1 MGAHAWITLALV
13 AGMLVVLARDWTPP
27 SVAVFATVVA
37 LLLAGVV
44 DAGQALAGFANPAP
58 WTVAALYVLARAVQV
73 TGALDTPLSRLLTN
87 GARRDGDGH
96 ATALPTGGRT
106 QLARLAAPAALA
118 SGALNNTTIVAMG
131 APQVVEWAA
140 RRGRAASRLLMP
152 LSFAAILGGL
162 LTAIGTSTN
171 LVVSGLLERAGRPPM
186 GMFEITAVG
195 APLLGVGL
203 LVLIVAAPRLL
214 PTRRGP
220 AEGVGEVMR
229 EFTVAM
235 RVQPGGALDGTSVA
249 QAELRDLQG
258 VFLVELER
266 DGQIHAPVTP
276 QDRLSGGDLLTFAG
290 KVDQIVDLQ
299 RMRGLEPAESHHAG
313 QVKTTRQ
320 RFFEAVV
327 GPDSHL
333 VGHTL
338 KDVGFRGRYGAAVLA
353 IHRAGERVDAK
364 LGEVALASGDTLLVV
379 GDESF
384 ERRWRE
390 SQDFLLVASLGE
402 GRPPARHSKA
412 PWVLGIAAALI
423 ASAAAG
429 VVSILEAA
437 LVAAFALVAVGAV
450 SLREARDA
458 VDLNVI
464 VIIAAAFG
472 IGEAMRSS
480 GLADQLASLLLG
492 ASAPLGDV
500 GVLVAILVATVVLTE
515 LVTNNAAA
523 VLMFPI
529 AAAAADA
536 AGVELRPLAMGV
548 AVAASASFLTPIGY
562 QTNTMVYGLGGYRFS
577 DFARLGA
584 PLTVVVL
591 ATATALIPRVWPL

>member
-1 MGAHAWITLALV
+1 MSPDAWVTLALV
-13 AGMLVVLARDWTPP
+13 AVMLVVLARDWAPP
-27 SVAVFATVVA
+27 AVAVFATVVA
-37 LLLAGVV
+37 LLLAGVI
-44 DAGQALAGFANPAP
+44 DAGQALAGFSNPAP

-73 TGALDTPLSRLLTN
+73 TGALDVVVGRLLAN
-87 GARRDGDGH
+87 GARGGDGPP
-96 ATALPTGGRT
+96 ATGGRA
-106 QLARLAAPAALA
+106 QLARLAAPTAVS
-118 SGALNNTTIVAMG
+118 SGALNNTTIVAMI
-131 APQVVEWAA
+131 APQVVEWAS
-140 RRGRAASRLLMP
+140 RRGRPASRLLMP

-171 LVVSGLLERAGRPPM
+171 LVVSGLLERAGEPAM

-195 APLLGVGL
+195 APLLVVGL
-203 LVLIVAAPRLL
+203 VVLVAIAPRLL
-214 PTRRGP
+214 PVRTSP

-229 EFTVAM
+229 EYTVAM
-235 RVQPGGALDGTSVA
+235 RVEPGGALDGASVA
-249 QAELRDLQG
+249 EAELRDLQG

-266 DGQIHAPVTP
+266 GGHVHAPVTP
-276 QDRLSGGDLLTFAG
+276 QDRLAGGDLLTFAG
-290 KVDQIVDLQ
+290 KVDQVVDLQ

-313 QVKTTRQ
+313 QVKASRQ

-327 GPDSHL
+327 GGDSHL

-364 LGEVALASGDTLLVV
+364 LGEVALAAGDTLLVV

-390 SQDFLLVASLGE
+390 SQDFLLVASLGD
-402 GRPPARHSKA
+402 RRAPARHSKA
-412 PWVLGIAAALI
+412 PWVLAVAAALI
-423 ASAAAG
+423 ATAAVG

-458 VDLNVI
+458 VDLNVV

-472 IGEAMRSS
+472 IGEAMSAS
-480 GLADQLASLLLG
+480 GLADQLASALLS
-492 ASAPLGDV
+492 ASSPLGEV
-500 GVLVAILVATVVLTE
+500 GVLLAVLVATVVLTE

-529 AAAAADA
+529 AVAAADA
-536 AGVELRPLAMGV
+536 AGVDLRPLAMGV

-584 PLTVVVL
+584 PLTAVVL
-591 ATATALIPRVWPL
+591 ATAAVLIPQVWPL

>member
-1 MGAHAWITLALV
+1 MTVDAWVTLALIV
-13 AGMLVVLARDWTPP
+13 AMLVVLSRDWLPP
-27 SVAVFATVVA
+27 PVAVFGTVVA
-37 LLLAGVV
+37 LLLVGVV
-44 DAGQALAGFANPAP
+44 DAGQALSGFANPAP

-73 TGALDTPLSRLLTN
+73 TGALDALVARLLGN
-87 GARRDGDGH
+87 GSATGDE
-96 ATALPTGGRT
+96 ATSGGRRR
-106 QLARLAAPAALA
+106 LARLALPTAVS
-118 SGALNNTTIVAMG
+118 SGALNNTTMVAMA
-131 APQVVEWAA
+131 APQIVGWAS
-140 RRGRAASRLLMP
+140 RRGLSASPLLLP

-171 LVVSGLLERAGRPPM
+171 LVVSGLLEQAGEPAM

-195 APLLGVGL
+195 APILVVGL
-203 LVLIVAAPRLL
+203 AVLVAVAPRLV
-214 PTRRGP
+214 PDRRSP
-220 AEGVGEVMR
+220 VEGFDEAIR

-235 RVQPGGALDGTSVA
+235 RVVAGGPLDGAAVA
-249 QAELRDLQG
+249 DAGLRDLQG
-258 VFLVELER
+258 VFLVQLER
-266 DGQIHAPVTP
+266 DGDVHAPVAP
-276 QDRLSGGDLLTFAG
+276 ADRLAGGDLLTFAG

-299 RMRGLEPAESHHAG
+299 RMRGLDPAESHHTGA
-313 QVKTTRQ
+313 VKPTRQ

-333 VGHTL
+333 AGHTL
-338 KDVGFRGRYGAAVLA
+338 KEVGFRGRYGAAVLA

-364 LGEVALASGDTLLVV
+364 LGEIRLSPGDTLLVV
-379 GDESF
+379 GDETF

-390 SQDFLLVASLGE
+390 SQDFLLVASLGDQ
-402 GRPPARHSKA
+402 RPPARHAKA
-412 PWVLGIAAALI
+412 PWVLAIAAALI

-437 LVAAFALVAVGAV
+437 LVAAFALVAVGAI

-458 VDLNVI
+458 VDVNVV

-472 IGEAMRSS
+472 IGEAMAAS
-480 GLADQLASLLLG
+480 GLAGQLADVLLAG
-492 ASAPLGDV
+492 ASPLGEL
-500 GVLVAILVATVVLTE
+500 GVLVAVLVATVVLTE

-523 VLMFPI
+523 VLMFPV

-536 AGVELRPLAMGV
+536 AGVDLRPLAMGV

-562 QTNTMVYGLGGYRFS
+562 QTNTMVYGLGGYRFG

-584 PLTVVVL
+584 PLTAVVL
-591 ATATALIPRVWPL
+591 ITATALIPLVWPL